1 MKTKVKTYIRIII
14 NKILELPLF
23 YRRLILIICDAFCI
37 PISIFISE
45 LIIKDFDLNQLPENL
60 TRIIF
65 ISIICA
71 LPYYLLT
78 GHYKTIA
85 RYAGSDLIYKF
96 SLRSILISGTIFFIG
111 ELTNIF
117 DTNANVWLLFFFI
130 LFIST
135 FSMRIIMRDLFRSIK
150 KEKKKNKKNIAIYG
164 AGKTGI
170 QIASQLSFDK
180 DYKVKIL
187 IDKKLDLVGRNVNGI
202 SIHSS
207 KNIRQLI
214 KEFNL
219 EVILFAIP
227 SLNKSEM
234 KNIIDELN
242 NYNLRFL
249 KIPSLKDI
257 SKGEI
262 NVDSIKPIEIEDL
275 LGRDK
280 VAPYSNLLSKST
292 KGKVIC
298 VTGAG
303 GSIGSELCRQI
314 SILEP
319 KKLVLLESNELNL
332 YKIVNELNMYE
343 DLISSILGNACDFK
357 LVNNIFREFKVDT
370 VFHVAAYKHVPLVEN
385 NPVEGIKNN
394 VISTKVI
401 CESAKR
407 NNVEQ
412 VMFISTDKA
421 VRPTNVM
428 GASKRVAEIIMKSYA
443 NSTFNENIGIKTK
456 FSIVRFGNVLGSS
469 GSVVPLFKKQIKNG
483 GPVTITDKNVIRYFM
498 TIKEAVELVLQA
510 SSLSKGNDLFL
521 LDMGKPVKIIDLAK
535 QMILDSGLKI
545 KNVENPKGDIEI
557 VFTGLRP
564 GEKLIEEL
572 LLDSKSVKTNH
583 PLIFKSIER
592 DLDYSEFEKE
602 FINLEKHLSKSN
614 KENVLH
620 SISLIVPEWKRYK
633 MN

>member
-1 MKTKVKTYIRIII
+1 M
-14 NKILELPLF
+14 LF
-23 YRRLILIICDAFCI
+23 
-37 PISIFISE
+37 
-45 LIIKDFDLNQLPENL
+45 N
-60 TRIIF
+60 
-65 ISIICA
+65 
-71 LPYYLLT
+71 YLLT
-78 GHYKTIA
+78 GHYRTISEC
-85 RYAGSDLIYKF
+85 AGSDLIYKF

-214 KEFNL
+214 KKFNL

-227 SLNKSEM
+227 SLSKSEM

-242 NYNLRFL
+242 EYNLRFL
-249 KIPSLKDI
+249 RIPSLKDI

-332 YKIVNELNMYE
+332 YKIVNELNMY
-343 DLISSILGNACDFK
+343 
-357 LVNNIFREFKVDT
+357 
-370 VFHVAAYKHVPLVEN
+370 
-385 NPVEGIKNN
+385 
-394 VISTKVI
+394 
-401 CESAKR
+401 
-407 NNVEQ
+407 
-412 VMFISTDKA
+412 
-421 VRPTNVM
+421 
-428 GASKRVAEIIMKSYA
+428 
-443 NSTFNENIGIKTK
+443 
-456 FSIVRFGNVLGSS
+456 
-469 GSVVPLFKKQIKNG
+469 
-483 GPVTITDKNVIRYFM
+483 
-498 TIKEAVELVLQA
+498 
-510 SSLSKGNDLFL
+510 
-521 LDMGKPVKIIDLAK
+521 KI
-535 QMILDSGLKI
+535 
-545 KNVENPKGDIEI
+545 
-557 VFTGLRP
+557 
-564 GEKLIEEL
+564 
-572 LLDSKSVKTNH
+572 
-583 PLIFKSIER
+583 
-592 DLDYSEFEKE
+592 
-602 FINLEKHLSKSN
+602 
-614 KENVLH
+614 
-620 SISLIVPEWKRYK
+620 
-633 MN
+633 